1 MSIFKYS
8 EGLSYARNAGADL
21 SGDLNKIAHVDADGD
36 IVLAGAGEHAIGTI
50 YEAAVEDKPVT
61 IQFGGIAKV
70 ICGGTVTAGQRVASD
85 ASGLAVNAGSAGDFE
100 IGTALTSGLVN
111 EVIPVMLLPGRAHA

>member
-1 MSIFKYS
+1 MTIFKYP

-21 SGDLNKIAHVDADGD
+21 SGDLNKIAHVDTDGD

-50 YEAAVEDKPVT
+50 IEAAIADKPVT

-70 ICGGTVTAGQRVASD
+70 ILGGTVTAGQRVASD
-85 ASGLAVNAGSAGDFE
+85 AAGLGVNAGSADDYE

-111 EVIPVMLLPGRAHA
+111 EVIPVMLLPGKAHS